1 MKPREFEFL
10 VDALK
15 ALPSISSK
23 SADRIAH
30 FLLNSDDDFYNKF
43 IERII
48 TAKNKIKF
56 CIHCNNL
63 TSESFTCE
71 ICKNIDRHNRKICIV
86 TSVDDLYKIESS
98 NSFFGTYFVL
108 KNELDYKNKK
118 SIDFLD
124 MSLLEKTINM
134 FKVNEV
140 LIATN
145 MTTNGELTSSY
156 IKNYLQDKKY
166 NLDFYRL
173 AMGIPFNSSIDYID
187 WESLKYSIK
196 NKVKI

>member
-15 ALPSISSK
+15 SLPSISTK
-23 SADRIAH
+23 NADKIAH
-30 FLLNSDDDFYNKF
+30 FILNSDQEFYNQF
-43 IERII
+43 IERIVN
-48 TAKNKIKF
+48 AKNKIKF
-56 CIHCNNL
+56 CMYCNNL
-63 TSESFTCE
+63 TSNSFTCE
-71 ICKNIDRHNRKICIV
+71 ICKNTERHNKSLCIV

-118 SIDFLD
+118 SVELLD
-124 MSLLEKTINM
+124 LSLLEKTINE
-134 FKVNEV
+134 FKIKEI

-156 IKNYLQDKKY
+156 IRKYLFEKKY
-166 NLDFYRL
+166 DLEFYRL

-196 NKVKI
+196 NKIKI

>member
-15 ALPSISSK
+15 SLPSISTK
-23 SADRIAH
+23 NADRIAH
-30 FLLNSDDDFYNKF
+30 FILNSDSDFYNKF
-43 IERII
+43 IDRII
-48 TAKNKIKF
+48 DARNKIKF
-56 CIHCNNL
+56 CSHCNNL
-63 TSESFTCE
+63 TSNSFTCE
-71 ICKNIDRHNRKICIV
+71 ICKNVERHNKKLCIV
-86 TSVDDLYKIESS
+86 VSVDDLYKIESS

-108 KNELDYKNKK
+108 KKELDYKNKK
-118 SIDFLD
+118 SVNEID
-124 MSLLEKTINM
+124 MSLLEKTIN
-134 FKVNEV
+134 FFNVNEI

-156 IKNYLQDKKY
+156 IKKYLIDKKY
-166 NLDFYRL
+166 NLEFYRL

-196 NKVKI
+196 NKIKI